1 VIQMSKGVTPLPIP
15 NRCGT
20 SATYCPSPV
29 SGQGNSE
36 TEALVNL
43 AEGSGS
49 VKDRTPIVEH
59 IPAAPTVFYID
70 KQRLGRDCLSKQLAD
85 HLPEWAIESASSI
98 QDLQRNDIRRRQT
111 SLVVLNT
118 HGASVDSA
126 EVANE
131 MAMIAETAPGLPL
144 VILSDL
150 DDATQV
156 LLATRLGAR
165 GYLPASLPLPQ
176 AIGAIR
182 LVGAGGTYIPTC
194 ILLASSLRQPAASR
208 RPMDG
213 RGNPIEFSPRQQQ
226 VLRLLQ
232 RGKQNKIIAH
242 ELGMCESTVKVHIRH
257 IMRKLNA
264 RNRTQVVLLT
274 SSATN
279 GYTAACAA

>member
-1 VIQMSKGVTPLPIP
+1 
-15 NRCGT
+15 
-20 SATYCPSPV
+20 V
-29 SGQGNSE
+29 S
-36 TEALVNL
+36 
-43 AEGSGS
+43 
-49 VKDRTPIVEH
+49 DRTSIVEQTSQT
-59 IPAAPTVFYID
+59 PAPPTVFYID
-70 KQRLGRDCLSKQLAD
+70 KQRLGRDCLSKQLTD
-85 HLPEWAIESASSI
+85 HLPEWTIESASSI
-98 QDLQRNDIRRRQT
+98 QDLQRNDIRRCQT

-126 EVANE
+126 EVADE
-131 MAMIAETAPGLPL
+131 MAMIAEAAPGSPL

-156 LLATRLGAR
+156 LLATRRGAR

-182 LVGAGGTYIPTC
+182 LVSEGGTYIPAC
-194 ILLASSLRQPAASR
+194 ILLAPSLNQPAVPPR
-208 RPMDG
+208 RTDG
-213 RGNPIEFSPRQQQ
+213 RGNPIEFSRRQQQ
-226 VLRLLQ
+226 VLGLLQ

-274 SSATN
+274 NSADA
-279 GYTAACAA
+279 GFAAACAA